1 MQPKQQ
7 QHQNNKQNKIKMGIR
22 NLNMFLKTNCKKAIN
37 RTSLKNL
44 SGKKIAVD
52 ISIYMYKY
60 ESEDCLIENIY
71 LMISI
76 FRQYNIIPIFVF
88 DGKSPTEKK
97 ELLQKRREDKIDA
110 EIEYYK
116 LDQLIKNLP
125 PNNNILEDTKDI
137 CALMDALKKK
147 CVYMNRDKIKA
158 VKELIIAYGC
168 TYYDAT
174 GEADEVCAMLVIKN
188 IVWACLSEDMDM
200 FVYGCPR
207 VLRYFSLVNHNVVVY
222 DTAACLEILKMTQK
236 EFREVAVISGTD
248 YNATT
253 NNLYNMI
260 KMFNTFRTSSNN
272 NTANFYQWLH
282 ENKYENNIELLQNI
296 CNKFNLD
303 DLTGEYEQIEQL
315 HIINGPILNDLL
327 RPILIEDGFIL

>member
-1 MQPKQQ
+1 
-7 QHQNNKQNKIKMGIR
+7 
-22 NLNMFLKTNCKKAIN
+22 
-37 RTSLKNL
+37 
-44 SGKKIAVD
+44 
-52 ISIYMYKY
+52 
-60 ESEDCLIENIY
+60 
-71 LMISI
+71 
-76 FRQYNIIPIFVF
+76 
-88 DGKSPTEKK
+88 
-97 ELLQKRREDKIDA
+97 
-110 EIEYYK
+110 
-116 LDQLIKNLP
+116 
-125 PNNNILEDTKDI
+125 
-137 CALMDALKKK
+137 
-147 CVYMNRDKIKA
+147 
-158 VKELIIAYGC
+158 
-168 TYYDAT
+168 
-174 GEADEVCAMLVIKN
+174 
-188 IVWACLSEDMDM
+188 
-200 FVYGCPR
+200 
-207 VLRYFSLVNHNVVVY
+207 
-222 DTAACLEILKMTQK
+222 MTQK